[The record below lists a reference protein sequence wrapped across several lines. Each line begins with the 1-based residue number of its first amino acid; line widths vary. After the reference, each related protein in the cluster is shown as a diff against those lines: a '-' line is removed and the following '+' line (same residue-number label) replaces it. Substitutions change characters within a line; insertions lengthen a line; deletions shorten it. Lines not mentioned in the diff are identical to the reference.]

1 MPGGH
6 QIAAEV
12 LAGTDEVAQRFE
24 LGRGNHHRA
33 QLPGG
38 VQARELQ
45 RVARVG
51 LDPIAGLARDRA
63 RRADHHLDP
72 RRPRRPRQPEP
83 RRPRLIDRP
92 NLARQTRQPRHRRQR
107 RTNDPLLTN
116 HPRTQL
122 NRRGGRLRSV
132 YVKPDEL
139 DSLAHVDAPFPSM
152 R

>member
-83 RRPRLIDRP
+83 RRPRLIDRAHRP
-92 NLARQTRQPRHRRQR
+92 RQRPQPVDRCDRPTAQTGPEHLARTEPDRGRRR
-107 RTNDPLLTN
+107 RARMDIEPGKTDTV
-116 HPRTQL
+116 
-122 NRRGGRLRSV
+122 G
-132 YVKPDEL
+132 
-139 DSLAHVDAPFPSM
+139 HVDAPHPSM